1 MKRNL
6 KKKSKGIR
14 MTEKMDMFIKCRLLT
29 SKFKKVLI
37 GIKKCKKIKL
47 DKKKISGKFKYKGMF

>member
-14 MTEKMDMFIKCRLLT
+14 MTEKMDMFIKSRLLI

-37 GIKKCKKIKL
+37 GIKKCQKIKL